1 MIRISGPSRAKRN
14 ALVQGV
20 ALAALIAGPHMIGQP
35 AVAQQTTGPVTP
47 CEKLAAVALPNT
59 TITLATEVAAGSFT
73 AEGNGNG
80 GEGGPAGR
88 AAALYKT
95 LPAFCRVAGVIK
107 PTPQSTIKF
116 ETWMPLAGWN
126 QRFQGVGNGGFAGTI
141 SYSAM
146 ASALLGGY
154 ATGSTDTGHA
164 AEPGGTAVANWALK
178 SPERIADFGYRSV
191 HEMTVKSKAI
201 VNAYFGGQPKFSYW
215 IGCSEGGRQAMGEAQ
230 RYPEDYNG
238 IVAGAPVF
246 GFTRTQVRGLALQ
259 KILRE
264 EPAAFMP
271 GSKIRMLHAA
281 VLAQCDMTDGV
292 KDGVV
297 GDPQAC
303 KFDPISIQC
312 KSGDQADCLNPSQ
325 VKLMRAD
332 YNGPKNPR
340 TGELIA
346 PGHSVGFELQLGQRS
361 QFRETPLAEP
371 AEASGFWR
379 YFVFDDPKWE
389 GDKFDFDKDV
399 AFAENKVG
407 GSMNNYSAN
416 LSAFKAKGGKLI
428 HYHGWGDPQPSPKN
442 SVAYWDL
449 VQKANG
455 GSTDNFYRL
464 FMVPGMGHCQ
474 GGQGADQFDKIN
486 TIRAW
491 VEEGKAPA
499 TILASRVVE
508 GKAAWTRPLCP
519 HPLVA
524 KYKGTGDTNDAA
536 NFMCMKA

>member
-1 MIRISGPSRAKRN
+1 
-14 ALVQGV
+14 VQGV
-20 ALAALIAGPHMIGQP
+20 ALAAIIAGPHMIGQP
-35 AVAQQTTGPVTP
+35 AAAHQAAGAATP
-47 CEKLAAVALPNT
+47 CGKLAALSLPNT
-59 TITLATEVAAGSFT
+59 TITLATEVAAGAFT

-80 GEGGPAGR
+80 GEGGGAAR
-88 AAALYKT
+88 AAALYNS

-107 PTPQSTIKF
+107 PTSESTIKF
-116 ETWMPLAGWN
+116 ETWLPLAGWN
-126 QRFQGVGNGGFAGTI
+126 QRFQGVGNGGFAGSI
-141 SYSAM
+141 STSAM
-146 ASALLGGY
+146 AAALLDGY
-154 ATGSTDTGHA
+154 ATGSTDTGHP
-164 AEPGGTAVANWALK
+164 AERGGTAIATWALK

-191 HEMTVKSKAI
+191 HEMTVKSKAV
-201 VNAYFGGQPKFSYW
+201 VNAFYGSQPRFSYW
-215 IGCSEGGRQAMGEAQ
+215 IGCSEGGRQGMGEAQ
-230 RYPEDYNG
+230 RYPDDYNG

-271 GSKIRMLHAA
+271 RSKIRMLHQA
-281 VLAQCDMTDGV
+281 VLAQCDMSDGV

-297 GDPQAC
+297 GDPQSC

-312 KSGDQADCLNPSQ
+312 KSGDGPDCLNPSQ

-332 YNGPKNPR
+332 YSGPKNPR

-346 PGHSVGFELQLGQRS
+346 PGHSLGFELQLGQRS

-379 YFVFDDPKWE
+379 YFVFDDPEWM

-399 AFAENKVG
+399 AFAEAKVG
-407 GSMNNYSAN
+407 ASMNNYN
-416 LSAFKAKGGKLI
+416 PDLSAFKAKGGKLI
-428 HYHGWGDPQPSPKN
+428 HYHGWNDPQPSPKN
-442 SVAYWDL
+442 SVAYWEL
-449 VQKANG
+449 AQKANR
-455 GSTDNFYRL
+455 GSTDDFYRL

-474 GGQGADQFDKIN
+474 GGQGTDQFDKIN

-491 VEEGKAPA
+491 VEEGMAPQ

-508 GKAAWTRPLCP
+508 GKTAWTRPLCP

-536 NFMCMKA
+536 NFMCVKA